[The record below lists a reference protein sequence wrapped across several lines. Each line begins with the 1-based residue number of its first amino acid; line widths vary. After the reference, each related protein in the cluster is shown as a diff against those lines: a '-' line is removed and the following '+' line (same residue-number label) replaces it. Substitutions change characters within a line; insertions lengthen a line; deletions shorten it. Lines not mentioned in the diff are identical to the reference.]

1 MDEDRIVDL
10 SDDEPLLPES
20 TRDDSVARYDSDTRY
35 DADALWGERPRDR
48 ERWLQEERPPHW
60 D

>member
-1 MDEDRIVDL
+1 MDAERIVDL

-20 TRDDSVARYDSDTRY
+20 TRDDTGARY
-35 DADALWGERPRDR
+35 DADAGWGERPRDND
-48 ERWLQEERPPHW
+48 RWLQDERPPHW